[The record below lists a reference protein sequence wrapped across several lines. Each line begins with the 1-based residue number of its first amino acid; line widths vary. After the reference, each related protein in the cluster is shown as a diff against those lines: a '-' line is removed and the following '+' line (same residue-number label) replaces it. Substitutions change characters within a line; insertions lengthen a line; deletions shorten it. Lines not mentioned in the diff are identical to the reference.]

1 MERTPNRSSVLCRGD
16 NTGKDLTNIHPA
28 PPHLPLIPFIG
39 QAAKIQRKVSSL
51 MQGFQVSLTRHKA
64 RCGRLERESKGT
76 SGKCP
81 AHIILMTLRQNLK
94 SQSLFVH
101 DES

>member
-1 MERTPNRSSVLCRGD
+1 
-16 NTGKDLTNIHPA
+16 
-28 PPHLPLIPFIG
+28 
-39 QAAKIQRKVSSL
+39 

-81 AHIILMTLRQNLK
+81 AHIILMTLRAEPEITEP
-94 SQSLFVH
+94 FVH
-101 DES
+101 DELRRSRQNIFLVYRAADP